1 MAEEGKV
8 VDKGIEKSATTKPA
22 ILAALKEAF
31 AYCDAAYAKMTDTT
45 AVEMVPFFNRQVP
58 RIFAMDF
65 NLVHTTEHYG
75 NLVTYM
81 RINKIV
87 PPSSSR

>member
-1 MAEEGKV
+1 
-8 VDKGIEKSATTKPA
+8 
-22 ILAALKEAF
+22 
-31 AYCDAAYAKMTDTT
+31 
-45 AVEMVPFFNRQVP
+45 
-58 RIFAMDF
+58 
-65 NLVHTTEHYG
+65 VHTTEHYG